1 MGSVAEFF
9 KLMFNSI
16 GALAPAGIDPTL
28 FFTTFFV
35 VFAIIFTGLST
46 VKVFGDTTNNNK
58 IRAIFAFV
66 AAYFTATSAFAT
78 IMISKLFPNLGIVL
92 ISVIVMLV
100 VTSFVSS
107 SGKPVSGGF
116 LKVIMLLLVVWII
129 WNSWNSATLEVY
141 GYKTK
146 VQVSAQDM
154 ADIVLV
160 ILFIII
166 FLKVLGVGG
175 NKSSGGNTLKDFL
188 GDLLKG

>member
-1 MGSVAEFF
+1 MSSVSEFF
-9 KLMFNSI
+9 KLMFASV

-46 VKVFGDTTNNNK
+46 VKVFGNATNNNK

-78 IMISKLFPNLGIVL
+78 VMISKLFPNLGIVL

-100 VTSFVSS
+100 VTSFVSG

-116 LKVIMLLLVVWII
+116 LKVIMLLLVAWII
-129 WNSWNSATLEVY
+129 WNSWNSATWEVY
-141 GYKTK
+141 GYKTQ
-146 VQVSAQDM
+146 VQVSMQDI

-160 ILFIII
+160 IIFVII

-175 NKSSGGNTLKDFL
+175 DKSGGNSTLKEFL
-188 GDLLKG
+188 GDLLKS